1 MISRRRRILRGFSR
15 NTGKFPKGCNKS
27 GFRTLPAARF
37 FLFLKIPLPPT
48 SSPSTT
54 STTNAPGAKS
64 SSGNEPSTATN
75 APGKTSNSK
84 NSPAKPKTS
93 PGARN
98 SEAGWA
104 TNSPSTGTT
113 GSSTDAAKSALM
125 SLIIMMVGTL
135 IWRLCSLQFWMLG
148 RILRI

>member
-15 NTGKFPKGCNKS
+15 NKGSCPKGCNKS
-27 GFRTLPAARF
+27 GRFLWPAVI
-37 FLFLKIPLPPT
+37 FLKIPLPAT

-125 SLIIMMVGTL
+125 SLIIMTAGTL